1 MAEEQGSQAQ
11 DKTEDPTPKRLQQA
25 KEKGQVPRSR
35 ELNTTVVLLA
45 GATGI
50 YALGGGMGER
60 LSALMSGSLSF
71 GHKQAFDAH
80 APLQALHDAIMAA
93 LGLLAPFLLL
103 TFIAALVAPLLIG
116 GWSFSMKA
124 AAPKFSKL
132 NPLKGMK
139 RIFSM
144 QGLMELVKAVA
155 KVVLIA
161 GIAWL
166 LIDRQF
172 VELMSLGNRHIHA
185 AIAEAEDILVW
196 SFVAISASMLVVA
209 AIDVPFQLWQHKKQ
223 LKMSK
228 QEVKDER
235 KDTEGDPEV
244 KGRIR
249 QMQQQV
255 AMSRMME
262 AVPEADVIVTNPTH
276 FAVALKYD
284 EAKMNAPVVVA
295 KGRELVAARIR
306 EIGLQHKVPIFSA
319 PPLARA
325 LYHSTELN
333 HEIPAGL
340 YLAVAQVLAYI
351 FQLQTSLATG
361 DDRPE
366 PPADF
371 DIPDDLQ
378 R

>member
-1 MAEEQGSQAQ
+1 MAEEGGSQAQ
-11 DKTEDPTPKRLQQA
+11 DKTEEPTPKRLQDA

-35 ELNTTVVLLA
+35 ELNTTVVLMA
-45 GATGI
+45 GAAGI
-50 YALGGGMGER
+50 FMLGDGMGTR
-60 LSALMSGSLSF
+60 LSAMMRESLTF
-71 GHKQAFDAH
+71 GHKLAFDSG
-80 APLQALHDAIMAA
+80 APLKVLADTLMSA
-93 LGLLAPFLLL
+93 LGLVAPFLVL

-139 RIFSM
+139 RIFSAR
-144 QGLMELVKAVA
+144 GLMELLKAVA

-161 GIAWL
+161 GISIL
-166 LIDRQF
+166 LINSMFGD
-172 VELMSLGNRHIHA
+172 LMALGSKHIHA
-185 AIAEAEDILVW
+185 AIGDAESILIW
-196 SFVAISASMLVVA
+196 SFLAISSSMLLVA
-209 AIDVPFQLWQHKKQ
+209 AIDVPFQIWQHKKQ

-244 KGRIR
+244 KGRVR
-249 QMQQQV
+249 QMQQQM

-284 EAKMNAPVVVA
+284 DARMAAPIVVA
-295 KGRELVAARIR
+295 KGRDLLAARIR
-306 EIGLQHKVPIFSA
+306 ELANENRIPIFSA

-333 HEIPAGL
+333 DEIPAAL

-351 FQLQTSLATG
+351 FQLQESLKTG
-361 DDRPE
+361 SENPE
-366 PPADF
+366 PPTDLE
-371 DIPDDLQ
+371 IPEDYQ